1 MIIVAIFLYY
11 GFFGFLYHIIL
22 KMKGEPVLWRC
33 ACSLLSILSL
43 LAALHLSI
51 PDFNLEI
58 LMQRYKWYFR
68 CYFSFTI
75 VFFYLG
81 GWQKSK
87 KISDVAKQKNFRSH
101 LFKSFIGLLIYL
113 AFEFNL
119 ISF

>member
-22 KMKGEPVLWRC
+22 RMKGDPILWRC
-33 ACSLLSILSL
+33 ACFLLSTLSL

-58 LMQRYKWYFR
+58 LMRRYKWYFR
-68 CYFSFTI
+68 CYFSFI
-75 VFFYLG
+75 ILFFYLG
-81 GWQKSK
+81 GWQKAK
-87 KISDVAKQKNFRSH
+87 VINDIAKQKKVRSH
-101 LFKSFIGLLIYL
+101 LFKSFVVLLIYL